1 MDKYKTFKSL
11 ALLLIDWFLWNYVRE
26 NKSNEML
33 TSLNL
38 LQSIYFNPEQNKTV
52 FCLGLD

>member
-1 MDKYKTFKSL
+1 MDKDKTFKSL

-26 NKSNEML
+26 NKTNEML
-33 TSLNL
+33 TSFNF
-38 LQSIYFNPEQNKTV
+38 LQSIYFNPEQNKKV